1 MSKNNNNN
9 NYDLS
14 FKLITI
20 GSSSA
25 EKTEII
31 KKFVSDN
38 YETKTIST
46 IGFGT
51 FNKELT
57 LKDGTII
64 RLNIIDTP
72 GQENYQALQIS
83 YIKNADGV
91 LFIFSHNDKKSFDV
105 IKGWLAKIKK
115 EVPSIDFKNKIPA
128 YLIGN
133 KSDLKHE
140 IEDDEIEEIKN
151 EYNFYGY
158 IYINSKDN
166 NNIKELFSDMGEILF
181 KIYGKR
187 TKKANV
193 KINKKHKKNNNCNLI

>member
-64 RLNIIDTP
+64 RLNIIDTS
-72 GQENYQALQIS
+72 GQENYQALKFHILKMQMVFYS
-83 YIKNADGV
+83 
-91 LFIFSHNDKKSFDV
+91 SFL
-105 IKGWLAKIKK
+105 IMIKK
-115 EVPSIDFKNKIPA
+115 V
-128 YLIGN
+128 LM
-133 KSDLKHE
+133 L
-140 IEDDEIEEIKN
+140 
-151 EYNFYGY
+151 
-158 IYINSKDN
+158 
-166 NNIKELFSDMGEILF
+166 
-181 KIYGKR
+181 
-187 TKKANV
+187 
-193 KINKKHKKNNNCNLI
+193 